1 MLDLQLQRHLDEEL
15 ATNLRIAI
23 RRRSDAVLKTTTMFA
38 CMYLDPRFQC
48 MLNEAEKVIAKE
60 HLTTLHRRITAA
72 DAIIERTLDQSMD
85 DTLTIW
91 TTLFNIHRSILSVM
105 NLICKRICYET
116 SVKKHKVFP
125 QMVNLMLF

>member
-1 MLDLQLQRHLDEEL
+1 MVFSDVFSTFTVLDLQLQRHLDEEL
-15 ATNLRIAI
+15 ASNLRIAI

-85 DTLTIW
+85 DTLTLNLDD
-91 TTLFNIHRSILSVM
+91 TFQHPSV
-105 NLICKRICYET
+105 NPECDEFDL
-116 SVKKHKVFP
+116 
-125 QMVNLMLF
+125 